1 MQMLPHDLQEMIE
14 TEYSRH
20 HVRTLIKEELK
31 DTLMEP
37 IYECIGRIQSWIKEE
52 HYETKKNSLE
62 YLNDNVN
69 WEELLI
75 DVLAVIIPATKTTL
89 TSIVG
94 QTAHLLPIK
103 YEIAVKRM
111 SEILYQMAVADLIE
125 MTPAHDS
132 DEGVIIIEN
141 VYCLS
146 DKLLHHLN
154 KVRFVPPMVCEP
166 RTVKH
171 NKDSGYL
178 TFRSPI
184 MSKSYNQHEGDLC
197 LDVMN
202 LTNKCAFSLDID
214 FLKAAKDTL
223 VDESLNQMTNE
234 TCVDLF
240 HWGNKFYF
248 NNFYDARGRMYCRGF
263 HLNYQG
269 NSYRKAML
277 NFHKT
282 EEIKVDEEYEGI
294 F

>member
-14 TEYSRH
+14 TQYSRH
-20 HVRTLIKEELK
+20 HVRSLIKEELTN
-31 DTLMEP
+31 TLMEP
-37 IYECIGRIQSWIKEE
+37 IYECIGRIQSWIEE
-52 HYETKKNSLE
+52 DHYDTKKDSLN

-75 DVLAVIIPATKTTL
+75 DILAVVIPSSKTTL

-103 YEIAVKRM
+103 YEAAVKRM
-111 SEILYQMAVADLIE
+111 SEILYQMAVSDLIE
-125 MTPAHDS
+125 MTPAHNS
-132 DEGVIIIEN
+132 EEGVIIIEN

-166 RTVKH
+166 KALRH

-184 MSKSYNQHEGDLC
+184 MSKSYNQHDGDLC

-202 LTNKCAFSLDID
+202 LTNKCAFSVDID

-223 VDESLNQMTNE
+223 VDETLNQMTNE

-248 NNFYDARGRMYCRGF
+248 NNFYDARGRMYCRGY

-282 EEIKVDEEYEGI
+282 EEIEVDEEYEGI

>member
-1 MQMLPHDLQEMIE
+1 
-14 TEYSRH
+14 
-20 HVRTLIKEELK
+20 
-31 DTLMEP
+31 MEP
-37 IYECIGRIQSWIKEE
+37 IYECIGRIQSWIKED
-52 HYETKKNSLE
+52 HYDTKKNSLN

-75 DVLAVIIPATKTTL
+75 DVLAVIIPTPKTTI

-94 QTAHLLPIK
+94 QTAHMLPIS

-111 SEILYQMAVADLIE
+111 SEILYQMAVSDLIE
-125 MTPAHDS
+125 MTPAHNS
-132 DEGVIIIEN
+132 DDGVIIIEN

-202 LTNKCAFSLDID
+202 LTNKCVFSIDID

-223 VDESLNQMTNE
+223 VDETLNQMTNE

-248 NNFYDARGRMYCRGF
+248 NNFYDARGRMYCRGY
-263 HLNYQG
+263 HLSYQG